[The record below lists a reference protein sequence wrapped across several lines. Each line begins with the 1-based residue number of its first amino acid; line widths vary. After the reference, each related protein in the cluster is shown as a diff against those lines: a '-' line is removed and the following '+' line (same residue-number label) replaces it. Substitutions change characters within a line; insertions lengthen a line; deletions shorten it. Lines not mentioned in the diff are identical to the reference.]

1 MGLPNSNQL
10 KPETLCNIYR
20 MYVDQ
25 AAVVFYV
32 IGQHIA
38 VCIVGYDLLYGLI
51 TLSLVYKLMLLI
63 VLCFKRL
70 VFRMWFSDWMGSP
83 FSIVG
88 YGLSYGICSQFLYG
102 GDAVFILLCEIVWVM
117 WIYLVAV
124 RMSAFSQCFVLYSHP
139 LNPFQP
145 RLKGSW
151 TSLNMF
157 TIGSTHYHWDLW
169 DNSLYC
175 ACLFTEVKGVNQIVH
190 DKWMEFRQYGGFVVL
205 SSYYCDTGKICS
217 LAFACLCIYCQN
229 FYFHHRLVRVVY
241 ATIMLLAC
249 KSISFTGKV
258 LRSTQI
264 LFFTRSAYTRLRK

>member
-124 RMSAFSQCFVLYSHP
+124 RVCAFSQCFVLYSHP
-139 LNPFQP
+139 LNPYSAALERVMNLP
-145 RLKGSW
+145 E
-151 TSLNMF
+151 
-157 TIGSTHYHWDLW
+157 H
-169 DNSLYC
+169 
-175 ACLFTEVKGVNQIVH
+175 VH
-190 DKWMEFRQYGGFVVL
+190 NWKYALPLGFMGQFFVLCVSFYGGKRSEPDSARQVDGIPPIWRVCGFV
-205 SSYYCDTGKICS
+205 K
-217 LAFACLCIYCQN
+217 
-229 FYFHHRLVRVVY
+229 
-241 ATIMLLAC
+241 LL
-249 KSISFTGKV
+249 
-258 LRSTQI
+258 L
-264 LFFTRSAYTRLRK
+264 